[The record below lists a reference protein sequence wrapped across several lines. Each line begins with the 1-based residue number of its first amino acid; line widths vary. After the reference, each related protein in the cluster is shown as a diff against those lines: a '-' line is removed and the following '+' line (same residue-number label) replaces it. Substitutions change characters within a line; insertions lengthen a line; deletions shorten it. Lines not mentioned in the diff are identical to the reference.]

1 MIIENLDSLK
11 TWLFKTLEPIC
22 DADPSALA
30 KYVVALVKKDKSE
43 TELKAL
49 CVDQLDVFLQKETQT
64 FVDRL
69 FEAVNS
75 KSYLPQQDHQPGS
88 AGKAEGHLTRTDKDD
103 QRKDEPSREEDRD
116 KKFSRRV
123 NYSPPSSS
131 RYSRDSRRGDDRKRD
146 DRTRKRNDYDRI
158 PPRRDSYRDRY
169 NRRRGRSYS
178 RSRSRSKDR
187 ARDRERDRDRSS
199 RSHSR
204 THSKSRER
212 DAGRSKYEPDRGDR
226 GTEVGAGEGLLPI
239 PTATATFPVP
249 TLSSTITVIA
259 PQGNHSNSI
268 ASVTDSWSD
277 FHPDQ
282 SLDRPLPPQR
292 KRCRDYDEK
301 GFCMRGDI
309 CPFDHGIDPV
319 VVEDVNLPNMFQAPP
334 PIPGVAQPP
343 PGLPPPPGPPPLMTP
358 PPVNLRPPVP
368 LTGSLPPGLPPSLP
382 PGPPHQASG
391 MGAPPGP
398 PHQAS
403 GMGAPPGPPHQASGM
418 DAPPSSIA
426 NSVPTIVTTGT
437 RPSIPQPPAPLFP
450 PGQYDSDMY
459 NPEDPSLTNTSRPVY
474 RHRVNAQRPNLIGL
488 TMAEDLP
495 HRDRDQMPNRMR
507 IVLDSASRK
516 RSAVSHHGAMQK
528 PWADKPNFNQ
538 QNLQGGFHNKN
549 PQNQNQKAPFGSNT
563 KLSVLQ
569 IPQGLNNI
577 SKLNQHF
584 SKFGT
589 IVNLQVTYGNDPEGA
604 LIQFDSHE
612 EAKRALQSPEAVL
625 NNRFIRVL
633 WHCEDEMGQQGMGQQ
648 GQQHHQPQPLMQVQQ
663 PATSLKQSVKD
674 RLGPLPADS
683 SEPNQDSRVASQNDF
698 KSNLSMKE
706 RLGFASKPGST
717 PSGPAG
723 KVFSTS
729 TGLTKTVYN
738 MAALKAA
745 QKTALFAGVAAT
757 EEAMKN
763 KQEALRLQQEMR
775 KKKQEILEKHIETQK
790 LLICKLEKNKTM
802 KAGDKAVIMTTLGT
816 LTKSITKLQQEIKG
830 LSNPS
835 GVRGAPKS
843 KAQAQKE
850 LLDTELDLY
859 KKTQSGEDT
868 VQLKIRYTQLQLE
881 AAKRGILA
889 PGRGRGAHARGR
901 GGLRA
906 RGRGRGGRG
915 RGLPVHSTVDHRPRA
930 LEISGFTETDL
941 QDLLPHF
948 AQFGELEDCQIDEPS
963 CLAVITYRSR
973 PEAEQAAL
981 HSVRLN
987 GSDLRLSW
995 HKPAVSLTSQEPDEQ
1010 ETDHDEFQEESLI
1023 DDALLQDDDEEDDD
1037 NEPRPWR
1044 R

>member
-1 MIIENLDSLK
+1 MIIENLDALK

-30 KYVVALVKKDKSE
+30 NYVVALVKKDKSE

-49 CVDQLDVFLQKETQT
+49 CIDQLDVFLQKETQT

-88 AGKAEGHLTRTDKDD
+88 AVKAEATRTDKDD
-103 QRKDEPSREEDRD
+103 QRKDEPSREEDRG

-131 RYSRDSRRGDDRKRD
+131 PYSRDSRRGDDRKRD
-146 DRTRKRNDYDRI
+146 DRTRKRNDYDRN

-187 ARDRERDRDRSS
+187 ARDRDRDRDRSS

-204 THSKSRER
+204 SHSRSRER
-212 DAGRSKYEPDRGDR
+212 DAGKSKYEADRGDR
-226 GTEVGAGEGLLPI
+226 GKEVGAGDGLLPI
-239 PTATATFPVP
+239 PTATTTFPVP

-259 PQGNHSNSI
+259 PQGNHSNT
-268 ASVTDSWSD
+268 SVTDSWSD
-277 FHPDQ
+277 FHTEH
-282 SLDRPLPPQR
+282 SLDRPPPPPPFNRGPPPQQR

-309 CPFDHGIDPV
+309 CPFDH
-319 VVEDVNLPNMFQAPP
+319 A
-334 PIPGVAQPP
+334 
-343 PGLPPPPGPPPLMTP
+343 
-358 PPVNLRPPVP
+358 PVNLRPPVP
-368 LTGSLPPGLPPSLP
+368 LPSSLP
-382 PGPPHQASG
+382 PGPPL
-391 MGAPPGP
+391 
-398 PHQAS
+398 
-403 GMGAPPGPPHQASGM
+403 QASGM
-418 DAPPSSIA
+418 DAPP
-426 NSVPTIVTTGT
+426 NSVPTIVTTGI
-437 RPSIPQPPAPLFP
+437 RSSIPQVPPPLFSP
-450 PGQYDSDMY
+450 DQYDSDMY
-459 NPEDPSLTNTSRPVY
+459 NPEAPSLTNTSRPVY

-488 TMAEDLP
+488 TMGEDLP
-495 HRDRDQMPNRMR
+495 HRDRDKMPNSNRMR
-507 IVLDSASRK
+507 IVLESDSRK
-516 RSAVSHHGAMQK
+516 RSAVSNDRGMPPMK
-528 PWADKPNFNQ
+528 PWSDKPNFNQ

-549 PQNQNQKAPFGSNT
+549 PHHQNQRAAFGSNT
-563 KLSVLQ
+563 KLTVRQ
-569 IPQGLNNI
+569 IPPELNNI

-589 IVNLQVTYGNDPEGA
+589 IVNLQVTYGSDPEGA
-604 LIQFDSHE
+604 LIQFGSHE
-612 EAKRALQSPEAVL
+612 EAKRAMQSPEAVL
-625 NNRFIRVL
+625 NNRFIR
-633 WHCEDEMGQQGMGQQ
+633 
-648 GQQHHQPQPLMQVQQ
+648 GQQHHQPHSLMQVQQ

-674 RLGPLPADS
+674 RLGPLPSDS
-683 SEPNQDSRVASQNDF
+683 SEPNQDSSVASQNAF
-698 KSNLSMKE
+698 KSNLSVKE
-706 RLGFASKPGST
+706 RLGFPSKPGSN

-745 QKTALFAGVAAT
+745 QKTALFAGVTAT

-790 LLICKLEKNKTM
+790 LLICKLEKNKAM
-802 KAGDKAVIMTTLGT
+802 KPEDKAVIMTTLGT

-830 LSNPS
+830 ISNPS
-835 GVRGAPKS
+835 ALRGPPKS
-843 KAQAQKE
+843 KTQYAHHYNLIVMAFKRRGQKTKPGGDGGAPESVRARQTGEAQKE

-859 KKTQSGEDT
+859 KKIQSGEDA

-901 GGLRA
+901 GSLRS
-906 RGRGRGGRG
+906 RGRGRGCRG
-915 RGLPVHSTVDHRPRA
+915 RGLPAHSTVDHRPRA
-930 LEISGFTETDL
+930 LEISGFTDADL

-948 AQFGELEDCQIDEPS
+948 AQFGELEDCQIDDTS
-963 CLAVITYRSR
+963 FLAVITYRSR
-973 PEAEQAAL
+973 PEAEQAAV
-981 HSVRLN
+981 HGVRLN
-987 GSDLRLSW
+987 SSELRLSW

-1010 ETDHDEFQEESLI
+1010 EPDHDEFQEESLI

>member
-103 QRKDEPSREEDRD
+103 QRKDE
-116 KKFSRRV
+116 V
-123 NYSPPSSS
+123 T
-131 RYSRDSRRGDDRKRD
+131 GDDRKRD

-368 LTGSLPPGLPPSLP
+368 LTGSLPPGLPPS
-382 PGPPHQASG
+382 
-391 MGAPPGP
+391 
-398 PHQAS
+398 
-403 GMGAPPGPPHQASGM
+403 PPHQASGM

-450 PGQYDSDMY
+450 PGSQYDSDMY

-633 WHCEDEMGQQGMGQQ
+633 WHCEDEMG
-648 GQQHHQPQPLMQVQQ
+648 HPHPKY
-663 PATSLKQSVKD
+663 ATSLKQSVKD

-717 PSGPAG
+717 PSGP
-723 KVFSTS
+723 VFSTS

-1010 ETDHDEFQEESLI
+1010 ETDHDEVKKSSRTEVI
-1023 DDALLQDDDEEDDD
+1023 
-1037 NEPRPWR
+1037 R

>member
-49 CVDQLDVFLQKETQT
+49 CIDQLDVFLQKETQT

-75 KSYLPQQDHQPGS
+75 KSYLPHQQDHQPAS
-88 AGKAEGHLTRTDKDD
+88 AAKTEVHLTRTNKDD

-131 RYSRDSRRGDDRKRD
+131 RYSRDGRRGDDRKRD

-169 NRRRGRSYS
+169 NRRRGRS

-204 THSKSRER
+204 SHSKSRER
-212 DAGRSKYEPDRGDR
+212 DAGKSKYEPDRGDR

-239 PTATATFPVP
+239 PTATTTFPVP

-268 ASVTDSWSD
+268 TSVTDSWSD
-277 FHPDQ
+277 FPLDH
-282 SLDRPLPPQR
+282 SLDRPLPPPPFNRGPPPQQR

-368 LTGSLPPGLPPSLP
+368 LPGSLPPGPLL
-382 PGPPHQASG
+382 QA
-391 MGAPPGP
+391 P
-398 PHQAS
+398 
-403 GMGAPPGPPHQASGM
+403 GM
-418 DAPPSSIA
+418 DAPPNSITS
-426 NSVPTIVTTGT
+426 SVPTIVTTGT
-437 RPSIPQPPAPLFP
+437 RPSIPQPPPPLFSP
-450 PGQYDSDMY
+450 DQYDSDMY
-459 NPEDPSLTNTSRPVY
+459 NPEAPSLTNTSRPVY

-488 TMAEDLP
+488 TMGGDLP
-495 HRDRDQMPNRMR
+495 HRDRDQMPNSNRMR
-507 IVLDSASRK
+507 IVLDSASRN
-516 RSAVSHHGAMQK
+516 RSAVSHHGAMPLKK

-549 PQNQNQKAPFGSNT
+549 PQNQNQKAPLGSNT
-563 KLSVLQ
+563 KLAVRQ

-577 SKLNQHF
+577 SKLNEHF

-633 WHCEDEMGQQGMGQQ
+633 WHCDGGMGPQGMGPQ
-648 GQQHHQPQPLMQVQQ
+648 GQQHHQPQSLMVQQ

-683 SEPNQDSRVASQNDF
+683 SEPNQDSSVASQNAF
-698 KSNLSMKE
+698 KSNLSVKE

-802 KAGDKAVIMTTLGT
+802 KAEDKAVIMTTLGT

-830 LSNPS
+830 ISNPS
-835 GVRGAPKS
+835 GLRGAPKS
-843 KAQAQKE
+843 KSQAQKE

-901 GGLRA
+901 GGPRS

-948 AQFGELEDCQIDEPS
+948 AQFGELEDCQIDETS

-981 HSVRLN
+981 HGVRLN
-987 GSDLRLSW
+987 SCDLRLSW

-1010 ETDHDEFQEESLI
+1010 EPDHDEFQEESLV

>member
-1 MIIENLDSLK
+1 VSEKMIIENLDSLK

-49 CVDQLDVFLQKETQT
+49 CVDQLDVFLQK
-64 FVDRL
+64 
-69 FEAVNS
+69 
-75 KSYLPQQDHQPGS
+75 
-88 AGKAEGHLTRTDKDD
+88 
-103 QRKDEPSREEDRD
+103 
-116 KKFSRRV
+116 
-123 NYSPPSSS
+123 
-131 RYSRDSRRGDDRKRD
+131 GDDRKRD

-187 ARDRERDRDRSS
+187 ARDRERDRDRGS

-204 THSKSRER
+204 SHSKSRER

-368 LTGSLPPGLPPSLP
+368 LTGSLPPVFYLNLCP
-382 PGPPHQASG
+382 
-391 MGAPPGP
+391 
-398 PHQAS
+398 
-403 GMGAPPGPPHQASGM
+403 APPGPPHQASGM

-450 PGQYDSDMY
+450 PVCCGPSLPGQYDPDMY

-488 TMAEDLP
+488 TMGEDLP

-516 RSAVSHHGAMQK
+516 RSAVSHHGAMLPKK
-528 PWADKPNFNQ
+528 PWSDKPNFNQ

-625 NNRFIRVL
+625 NNRFIR
-633 WHCEDEMGQQGMGQQ
+633 
-648 GQQHHQPQPLMQVQQ
+648 GQQHHQPQPLMVQQ

-674 RLGPLPADS
+674 RLGPLPADC

-745 QKTALFAGVAAT
+745 QKTALFAGVTAT

-901 GGLRA
+901 GGLRG
-906 RGRGRGGRG
+906 RGRGRGCRG

-948 AQFGELEDCQIDEPS
+948 AQFGELEDCQIDETS

-1010 ETDHDEFQEESLI
+1010 ETDHDEVKVECCFSPVVDYNVLLMVGGSVFQDECVCVCVGT
-1023 DDALLQDDDEEDDD
+1023 ALHS
-1037 NEPRPWR
+1037 
-1044 R
+1044 

>member
-1 MIIENLDSLK
+1 DISILAISAISMANGVFVL
-11 TWLFKTLEPIC
+11 TLISWSSC

-49 CVDQLDVFLQKETQT
+49 CVDQLDVFLQKGTRNLLKHMFYSCDNKWWWCWETE
-64 FVDRL
+64 RL
-69 FEAVNS
+69 RP
-75 KSYLPQQDHQPGS
+75 Y
-88 AGKAEGHLTRTDKDD
+88 
-103 QRKDEPSREEDRD
+103 
-116 KKFSRRV
+116 
-123 NYSPPSSS
+123 
-131 RYSRDSRRGDDRKRD
+131 
-146 DRTRKRNDYDRI
+146 

-204 THSKSRER
+204 SHSRSRER

-239 PTATATFPVP
+239 PAATATFPVP

-343 PGLPPPPGPPPLMTP
+343 PGLPPPLPPG
-358 PPVNLRPPVP
+358 
-368 LTGSLPPGLPPSLP
+368 LPPGLPPSLP
-382 PGPPHQASG
+382 PVFYLNLCH
-391 MGAPPGP
+391 
-398 PHQAS
+398 
-403 GMGAPPGPPHQASGM
+403 PPGPPHQASGM

-488 TMAEDLP
+488 TMGEDLP

-507 IVLDSASRK
+507 IVLDSATRK
-516 RSAVSHHGAMQK
+516 RSAVSHHGAMLPKK

-648 GQQHHQPQPLMQVQQ
+648 GMGQQGQQHHQPQPLMVQQ
-663 PATSLKQSVKD
+663 PATSLKQSVVD

-706 RLGFASKPGST
+706 RLGLPLNQE
-717 PSGPAG
+717 
-723 KVFSTS
+723 VFSTS

-763 KQEALRLQQEMR
+763 KQEALLQQEMR

-802 KAGDKAVIMTTLGT
+802 KTGDKAVIMTTLGT

-901 GGLRA
+901 GGLRG
-906 RGRGRGGRG
+906 RGRGRGCRG

-1010 ETDHDEFQEESLI
+1010 ETDHDEVKVECCFASYGLRCV
-1023 DDALLQDDDEEDDD
+1023 A
-1037 NEPRPWR
+1037 NGWGKCFSG
-1044 R
+1044 

>member
-49 CVDQLDVFLQKETQT
+49 CVDQLDVFLQK
-64 FVDRL
+64 
-69 FEAVNS
+69 
-75 KSYLPQQDHQPGS
+75 
-88 AGKAEGHLTRTDKDD
+88 
-103 QRKDEPSREEDRD
+103 
-116 KKFSRRV
+116 
-123 NYSPPSSS
+123 
-131 RYSRDSRRGDDRKRD
+131 GDDRKRD

-187 ARDRERDRDRSS
+187 ARDRERDRDRGS

-204 THSKSRER
+204 SHSKSRGE
-212 DAGRSKYEPDRGDR
+212 RGDR
-226 GTEVGAGEGLLPI
+226 QNNSGSGEGLLPI

-368 LTGSLPPGLPPSLP
+368 LTGSLPPVFYLNLCP
-382 PGPPHQASG
+382 
-391 MGAPPGP
+391 
-398 PHQAS
+398 
-403 GMGAPPGPPHQASGM
+403 APPGPPHQASGM

-450 PGQYDSDMY
+450 PVCCGPSLPGQYDPDMY

-488 TMAEDLP
+488 TMGEDLP

-516 RSAVSHHGAMQK
+516 RSAVSHHGAMLPKK
-528 PWADKPNFNQ
+528 PWSDKPNFNQ

-633 WHCEDEMGQQGMGQQ
+633 WHSTHGKSTSQIW
-648 GQQHHQPQPLMQVQQ
+648 QPIPLKVHLFSTRVQQ

-674 RLGPLPADS
+674 RLGPLPADC

-745 QKTALFAGVAAT
+745 QKTALFAGVTAT

-901 GGLRA
+901 GGLRG
-906 RGRGRGGRG
+906 RGRGRGCRG

-948 AQFGELEDCQIDEPS
+948 AQFGELEDCQIDETS

-1010 ETDHDEFQEESLI
+1010 ETDHDEVKVECCFSPVVDYNVLLMVGGSVFQDECVCVCVGT
-1023 DDALLQDDDEEDDD
+1023 ALHS
-1037 NEPRPWR
+1037 
-1044 R
+1044 

>member
-103 QRKDEPSREEDRD
+103 QRKDE
-116 KKFSRRV
+116 V
-123 NYSPPSSS
+123 T
-131 RYSRDSRRGDDRKRD
+131 GDDRKRD

-204 THSKSRER
+204 THSKSRGER
-212 DAGRSKYEPDRGDR
+212 DR

-368 LTGSLPPGLPPSLP
+368 LTGSLPPG
-382 PGPPHQASG
+382 
-391 MGAPPGP
+391 
-398 PHQAS
+398 
-403 GMGAPPGPPHQASGM
+403 PPHQASGM

-437 RPSIPQPPAPLFP
+437 RPSIPLPPAPLFP
-450 PGQYDSDMY
+450 PGSGSVLWSLPGQYDSDMY

-648 GQQHHQPQPLMQVQQ
+648 GQQHHQPLMQVQQ

-901 GGLRA
+901 GGLRG

-1010 ETDHDEFQEESLI
+1010 ETDHDEVKC
-1023 DDALLQDDDEEDDD
+1023 LLNDS
-1037 NEPRPWR
+1037 NVKKLMSCVRNM
-1044 R
+1044 

>member
-1 MIIENLDSLK
+1 M
-11 TWLFKTLEPIC
+11 P
-22 DADPSALA
+22 
-30 KYVVALVKKDKSE
+30 
-43 TELKAL
+43 
-49 CVDQLDVFLQKETQT
+49 
-64 FVDRL
+64 
-69 FEAVNS
+69 NS
-75 KSYLPQQDHQPGS
+75 
-88 AGKAEGHLTRTDKDD
+88 
-103 QRKDEPSREEDRD
+103 
-116 KKFSRRV
+116 
-123 NYSPPSSS
+123 
-131 RYSRDSRRGDDRKRD
+131 
-146 DRTRKRNDYDRI
+146 
-158 PPRRDSYRDRY
+158 
-169 NRRRGRSYS
+169 
-178 RSRSRSKDR
+178 
-187 ARDRERDRDRSS
+187 
-199 RSHSR
+199 
-204 THSKSRER
+204 
-212 DAGRSKYEPDRGDR
+212 
-226 GTEVGAGEGLLPI
+226 
-239 PTATATFPVP
+239 
-249 TLSSTITVIA
+249 
-259 PQGNHSNSI
+259 
-268 ASVTDSWSD
+268 
-277 FHPDQ
+277 
-282 SLDRPLPPQR
+282 
-292 KRCRDYDEK
+292 
-301 GFCMRGDI
+301 
-309 CPFDHGIDPV
+309 
-319 VVEDVNLPNMFQAPP
+319 
-334 PIPGVAQPP
+334 
-343 PGLPPPPGPPPLMTP
+343 
-358 PPVNLRPPVP
+358 
-368 LTGSLPPGLPPSLP
+368 
-382 PGPPHQASG
+382 
-391 MGAPPGP
+391 
-398 PHQAS
+398 
-403 GMGAPPGPPHQASGM
+403 
-418 DAPPSSIA
+418 
-426 NSVPTIVTTGT
+426 
-437 RPSIPQPPAPLFP
+437 
-450 PGQYDSDMY
+450 
-459 NPEDPSLTNTSRPVY
+459 
-474 RHRVNAQRPNLIGL
+474 
-488 TMAEDLP
+488 
-495 HRDRDQMPNRMR
+495 NRMR

-516 RSAVSHHGAMQK
+516 RSAVSHHGAMPINK

-549 PQNQNQKAPFGSNT
+549 PQNQNQKAPLGSNT
-563 KLSVLQ
+563 KLAVRQ

-577 SKLNQHF
+577 SKLNEHF

-633 WHCEDEMGQQGMGQQ
+633 WHCDGGTGPQGTGPQ
-648 GQQHHQPQPLMQVQQ
+648 GQQHHQPQSLMVQQ

-683 SEPNQDSRVASQNDF
+683 SEPNQDSSVASQNAF
-698 KSNLSMKE
+698 KSNLSVKE

-717 PSGPAG
+717 PTGPAG

-802 KAGDKAVIMTTLGT
+802 KAEDKAVIMTTLGT

-830 LSNPS
+830 ISNPS
-835 GVRGAPKS
+835 GLRGAPKS

-889 PGRGRGAHARGR
+889 PVRGRGAHARGR
-901 GGLRA
+901 GGPRS

-948 AQFGELEDCQIDEPS
+948 AQFGELEDCQIDETS

-981 HSVRLN
+981 HGVRLN
-987 GSDLRLSW
+987 SCDLRLSW

-1010 ETDHDEFQEESLI
+1010 EPDHDEFQEESLI

>member
-1 MIIENLDSLK
+1 VSEKMIIENLDSLK

-49 CVDQLDVFLQKETQT
+49 CVDQLDVFLQK
-64 FVDRL
+64 
-69 FEAVNS
+69 
-75 KSYLPQQDHQPGS
+75 
-88 AGKAEGHLTRTDKDD
+88 
-103 QRKDEPSREEDRD
+103 
-116 KKFSRRV
+116 
-123 NYSPPSSS
+123 
-131 RYSRDSRRGDDRKRD
+131 GDDRKRD

-204 THSKSRER
+204 THSKKR

-368 LTGSLPPGLPPSLP
+368 LTGSLPPGLPPR
-382 PGPPHQASG
+382 
-391 MGAPPGP
+391 
-398 PHQAS
+398 
-403 GMGAPPGPPHQASGM
+403 MGAPPGPPHQASGM

-648 GQQHHQPQPLMQVQQ
+648 GQQHHQPQPLMVQQ

-683 SEPNQDSRVASQNDF
+683 SEPNQDSRV
-698 KSNLSMKE
+698 
-706 RLGFASKPGST
+706 
-717 PSGPAG
+717 
-723 KVFSTS
+723 VFSTS

-835 GVRGAPKS
+835 GVRGAPKSKS

-1010 ETDHDEFQEESLI
+1010 ETDHDEVKVECCFASYGLRCV
-1023 DDALLQDDDEEDDD
+1023 A
-1037 NEPRPWR
+1037 NVWGKCFSG
-1044 R
+1044 

>member
-1 MIIENLDSLK
+1 MEKKMIIENLDSLK

-49 CVDQLDVFLQKETQT
+49 CVDQLDVFLQKGTRNLLKHM
-64 FVDRL
+64 FYSCDNKWWWCWSFCR
-69 FEAVNS
+69 
-75 KSYLPQQDHQPGS
+75 
-88 AGKAEGHLTRTDKDD
+88 HL
-103 QRKDEPSREEDRD
+103 
-116 KKFSRRV
+116 
-123 NYSPPSSS
+123 
-131 RYSRDSRRGDDRKRD
+131 RGDDRKRD

-204 THSKSRER
+204 SHSRSRER

-239 PTATATFPVP
+239 PAATATFPVP

-343 PGLPPPPGPPPLMTP
+343 PGLPPPPGPPPLLTP

-368 LTGSLPPGLPPSLP
+368 LTGSLPPGLPPVFYLNLY
-382 PGPPHQASG
+382 H
-391 MGAPPGP
+391 
-398 PHQAS
+398 
-403 GMGAPPGPPHQASGM
+403 PPGPPHQASGM

-459 NPEDPSLTNTSRPVY
+459 NPEDPSLTNTSRVLY

-488 TMAEDLP
+488 TMGEDLP
-495 HRDRDQMPNRMR
+495 HRDSMPNRMR

-516 RSAVSHHGAMQK
+516 RSAVSHHGAMLPKK
-528 PWADKPNFNQ
+528 PW
-538 QNLQGGFHNKN
+538 N

-648 GQQHHQPQPLMQVQQ
+648 GQQHHQPQPLMVQQ

-717 PSGPAG
+717 PRGPTG

-802 KAGDKAVIMTTLGT
+802 KTGDKAVIMTTLGT

-835 GVRGAPKS
+835 GVRGRPR
-843 KAQAQKE
+843 AQKE

-901 GGLRA
+901 GGLRG
-906 RGRGRGGRG
+906 RGRGRGCRG
-915 RGLPVHSTVDHRPRA
+915 KGLPVHSTVDHRPRA

-948 AQFGELEDCQIDEPS
+948 CCELIWFKLVWFLMNP
-963 CLAVITYRSR
+963 V
-973 PEAEQAAL
+973 
-981 HSVRLN
+981 
-987 GSDLRLSW
+987 W
-995 HKPAVSLTSQEPDEQ
+995 
-1010 ETDHDEFQEESLI
+1010 F
-1023 DDALLQDDDEEDDD
+1023 
-1037 NEPRPWR
+1037 
-1044 R
+1044 

>member
-1 MIIENLDSLK
+1 VSEKMIIENLDSLK

-49 CVDQLDVFLQKETQT
+49 CVDQLDVFLQK
-64 FVDRL
+64 
-69 FEAVNS
+69 
-75 KSYLPQQDHQPGS
+75 
-88 AGKAEGHLTRTDKDD
+88 
-103 QRKDEPSREEDRD
+103 
-116 KKFSRRV
+116 
-123 NYSPPSSS
+123 
-131 RYSRDSRRGDDRKRD
+131 GDDRKRD

-187 ARDRERDRDRSS
+187 ARDRERDRDRGS

-204 THSKSRER
+204 SHSKSRER

-368 LTGSLPPGLPPSLP
+368 LTGSLPPVFYLNLCP
-382 PGPPHQASG
+382 
-391 MGAPPGP
+391 
-398 PHQAS
+398 
-403 GMGAPPGPPHQASGM
+403 APPGPPHQASGM

-450 PGQYDSDMY
+450 PGQYDPDMY

-488 TMAEDLP
+488 TMGEDLP

-516 RSAVSHHGAMQK
+516 RSAVSHHGAMLPKK
-528 PWADKPNFNQ
+528 PWSDKPNFNQ

-633 WHCEDEMGQQGMGQQ
+633 WHCEDEMGQQGMG
-648 GQQHHQPQPLMQVQQ
+648 HLLSLTEPVVQQ

-674 RLGPLPADS
+674 RLGPLPADC

-745 QKTALFAGVAAT
+745 QKTALFAGVTAT

-901 GGLRA
+901 GGLRG
-906 RGRGRGGRG
+906 RGRGRGCRG

-948 AQFGELEDCQIDEPS
+948 AQFGELEDCQIDETS

-1010 ETDHDEFQEESLI
+1010 ETDHDEVKVECCFSPVVDYNVLGVNPGV
-1023 DDALLQDDDEEDDD
+1023 LTL
-1037 NEPRPWR
+1037 
-1044 R
+1044 

>member
-1 MIIENLDSLK
+1 VSEKMIIENLDSLK

-49 CVDQLDVFLQKETQT
+49 CVDQLDVFLQK
-64 FVDRL
+64 
-69 FEAVNS
+69 
-75 KSYLPQQDHQPGS
+75 
-88 AGKAEGHLTRTDKDD
+88 
-103 QRKDEPSREEDRD
+103 
-116 KKFSRRV
+116 
-123 NYSPPSSS
+123 
-131 RYSRDSRRGDDRKRD
+131 GDDRKRD

-187 ARDRERDRDRSS
+187 ARDRERDRDRGS

-204 THSKSRER
+204 SHSKSRER

-368 LTGSLPPGLPPSLP
+368 LTGSLPPVFYLNLCP
-382 PGPPHQASG
+382 
-391 MGAPPGP
+391 
-398 PHQAS
+398 
-403 GMGAPPGPPHQASGM
+403 APPGPPHQASGM

-450 PGQYDSDMY
+450 PGQYDPDMY

-488 TMAEDLP
+488 TMGEDLP

-516 RSAVSHHGAMQK
+516 RSAVSHHGAMLPKK
-528 PWADKPNFNQ
+528 PWSDKPNFNQ

-633 WHCEDEMGQQGMGQQ
+633 WHCEDEMG
-648 GQQHHQPQPLMQVQQ
+648 HLLSLTEPVVQVQQ

-674 RLGPLPADS
+674 RLGPLPADC

-745 QKTALFAGVAAT
+745 QKTALFAGVTAT

-901 GGLRA
+901 GGLRG
-906 RGRGRGGRG
+906 RGRGRGCRG

-948 AQFGELEDCQIDEPS
+948 AQFGELEDCQIDETS

-973 PEAEQAAL
+973 PEAEQVKL
-981 HSVRLN
+981 L
-987 GSDLRLSW
+987 DLRLSW

-1010 ETDHDEFQEESLI
+1010 ETDHDEVKVECCFSPVVDYNVLLMVGGSVFQDECVCVCVGT
-1023 DDALLQDDDEEDDD
+1023 ALHS
-1037 NEPRPWR
+1037 
-1044 R
+1044 

>member
-103 QRKDEPSREEDRD
+103 QRKDE
-116 KKFSRRV
+116 V
-123 NYSPPSSS
+123 T
-131 RYSRDSRRGDDRKRD
+131 GDDRKRD

-187 ARDRERDRDRSS
+187 ARDRERDRDRGS

-204 THSKSRER
+204 SHSKSRER

-368 LTGSLPPGLPPSLP
+368 LTGSLPPVFYLNLCP
-382 PGPPHQASG
+382 
-391 MGAPPGP
+391 
-398 PHQAS
+398 
-403 GMGAPPGPPHQASGM
+403 APPGPPHQASGM

-450 PGQYDSDMY
+450 PGQYDPDMY

-488 TMAEDLP
+488 TMGEDLP

-516 RSAVSHHGAMQK
+516 RSAVSHHGAMLPKK
-528 PWADKPNFNQ
+528 PWSDKPNFNQ

-633 WHCEDEMGQQGMGQQ
+633 WHCEDEMG
-648 GQQHHQPQPLMQVQQ
+648 HLLSLTEP

-674 RLGPLPADS
+674 RLGPLPADC

-717 PSGPAG
+717 PSGP
-723 KVFSTS
+723 VFSTS

-745 QKTALFAGVAAT
+745 QKTALFAGVTAT

-901 GGLRA
+901 GGLRG
-906 RGRGRGGRG
+906 RGRGRGCRG

-948 AQFGELEDCQIDEPS
+948 AQFGELEDCQIDETS

-1010 ETDHDEFQEESLI
+1010 ETDHDEVKVECCFSPVV
-1023 DDALLQDDDEEDDD
+1023 DYNVLLMVGGSVFQDDQMCFT
-1037 NEPRPWR
+1037 PTCCSGSVPTH
-1044 R
+1044 

>member
-49 CVDQLDVFLQKETQT
+49 CVDQLDVFLQKGTRNLLKHM
-64 FVDRL
+64 FYSCDNKWWWCWAFLCLAVRL
-69 FEAVNS
+69 VLGWN
-75 KSYLPQQDHQPGS
+75 KSMHI
-88 AGKAEGHLTRTDKDD
+88 
-103 QRKDEPSREEDRD
+103 QRL
-116 KKFSRRV
+116 
-123 NYSPPSSS
+123 YACS
-131 RYSRDSRRGDDRKRD
+131 RYHDCFLLPALILLI
-146 DRTRKRNDYDRI
+146 T
-158 PPRRDSYRDRY
+158 
-169 NRRRGRSYS
+169 
-178 RSRSRSKDR
+178 
-187 ARDRERDRDRSS
+187 
-199 RSHSR
+199 
-204 THSKSRER
+204 ER

-239 PTATATFPVP
+239 PAATATFPVP

-343 PGLPPPPGPPPLMTP
+343 PGTILVFYL
-358 PPVNLRPPVP
+358 NLC
-368 LTGSLPPGLPPSLP
+368 
-382 PGPPHQASG
+382 H
-391 MGAPPGP
+391 
-398 PHQAS
+398 
-403 GMGAPPGPPHQASGM
+403 PPGPPHQASGM

-488 TMAEDLP
+488 TMGEDLP

-507 IVLDSASRK
+507 IVLDSATRK
-516 RSAVSHHGAMQK
+516 RSAVSHHGAMLPKK

-625 NNRFIRVL
+625 NNRFIR
-633 WHCEDEMGQQGMGQQ
+633 
-648 GQQHHQPQPLMQVQQ
+648 QVQQ
-663 PATSLKQSVKD
+663 PATSLKQSVVD

-706 RLGFASKPGST
+706 RLGLPLNQE
-717 PSGPAG
+717 
-723 KVFSTS
+723 VFSTS

-763 KQEALRLQQEMR
+763 KQEALLQQEMR

-802 KAGDKAVIMTTLGT
+802 KTGDKAVIMTTLGT

-901 GGLRA
+901 GGLRG
-906 RGRGRGGRG
+906 RGRGRGCRG

-1010 ETDHDEFQEESLI
+1010 ETDHDEVKVECCFASYGLRCV
-1023 DDALLQDDDEEDDD
+1023 A
-1037 NEPRPWR
+1037 NGWGKCFSG
-1044 R
+1044 